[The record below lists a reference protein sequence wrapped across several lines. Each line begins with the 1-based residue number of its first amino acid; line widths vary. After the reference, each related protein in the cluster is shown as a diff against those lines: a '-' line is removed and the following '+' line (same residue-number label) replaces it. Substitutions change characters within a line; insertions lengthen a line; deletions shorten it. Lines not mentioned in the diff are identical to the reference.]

1 MFDRDTFLLAHYD
14 VNFLFVVALYG
25 RNNATSKVQWRDKV
39 RKMFRKEIQQMLKE
53 NFEFYAMTAK
63 SDIDANAYI
72 RENFQQILGKVYQP
86 FDNREGSDQQYF
98 HLLCA
103 SPRKKTILSSEEG

>member
-1 MFDRDTFLLAHYD
+1 MGAIMQLVRYSGVTRSARCS
-14 VNFLFVVALYG
+14 AKKSS
-25 RNNATSKVQWRDKV
+25 RCSKK
-39 RKMFRKEIQQMLKE
+39 
-53 NFEFYAMTAK
+53 FEFYAMTAK

-103 SPRKKTILSSEEG
+103 SPRKKTILPSEEG

>member
-72 RENFQQILGKVYQP
+72 REKLP
-86 FDNREGSDQQYF
+86 TDSW
-98 HLLCA
+98 
-103 SPRKKTILSSEEG
+103 